1 MFSLQLL
8 LRSSSTSKTH
18 ERPERKPK
26 LTNSWVLSVVC
37 RRNNNNSNNN
47 NKQNINQH
55 SHSHRKATSNS
66 ELKPEWLILISTSI
80 GCVFLL
86 LRHFD
91 SWCSPETFI
100 FNGTVQNWRISRC
113 VMPNN
118 CNFWP
123 GDWLLKWKKKFYFAL
138 LFLVPWCTNALIT
151 NYASVWT
158 FPESKVTTSAHQRR
172 SNSCWKKQNPRLWW
186 LLKDLS
192 EKRCIGYWNAF
203 HRLNLEPF
211 TLPKE
216 NWHFISCYESKSLTD
231 LS

>member
-1 MFSLQLL
+1 MAYSHFYFH
-8 LRSSSTSKTH
+8 RMRVSTSPSL
-18 ERPERKPK
+18 RQ
-26 LTNSWVLSVVC
+26 LMLAG
-37 RRNNNNSNNN
+37 
-47 NKQNINQH
+47 NIYFQR
-55 SHSHRKATSNS
+55 HRS
-66 ELKPEWLILISTSI
+66 
-80 GCVFLL
+80 
-86 LRHFD
+86 D
-91 SWCSPETFI
+91 
-100 FNGTVQNWRISRC
+100 WRISRC

-123 GDWLLKWKKKFYFAL
+123 GDWLLKWKTKFYFAQ

-158 FPESKVTTSAHQRR
+158 FPESKVTTSAQQRR

-203 HRLNLEPF
+203 HRLNLVPF